1 MRCTAQTKAGR
12 PCTRPALRGR
22 EVCHAH
28 SGAKVGRPPALTP
41 ELHQR
46 IVQLVKAGCAG
57 EVAAQAA
64 GISAT
69 TFYEIL
75 RLGREAES
83 GPERELLDALEQ
95 ARAEAYGHAM
105 IALRRD
111 IGTPGNYRAAL
122 AYIDR
127 FDRGRFPLTR
137 PPGEPSP
144 DREPGGER
152 RLDPSWLSEDQLA
165 ELEALFDEENESEP
179 R

>member
-1 MRCTAQTKAGR
+1 MTCTAQTKAGR
-12 PCTRPALRGR
+12 RCRRRPLEGR

-28 SGAKVGRPPALTP
+28 SGVKVGRPRALTP
-41 ELHQR
+41 EVQAR
-46 IVQLVKAGCAG
+46 IVQFVKAGCAG

-69 TFYEIL
+69 TFYEIT
-75 RLGREAES
+75 RVGREASS

-127 FDRGRFPLTR
+127 FDRGRFPLAR
-137 PPGEPSP
+137 PPGEAS
-144 DREPGGER
+144 PGGER
-152 RLDPSWLSEDQLA
+152 RLDPSQLSEDQLA
-165 ELEALFDEENESEP
+165 ELESLYEEDDGEEIA